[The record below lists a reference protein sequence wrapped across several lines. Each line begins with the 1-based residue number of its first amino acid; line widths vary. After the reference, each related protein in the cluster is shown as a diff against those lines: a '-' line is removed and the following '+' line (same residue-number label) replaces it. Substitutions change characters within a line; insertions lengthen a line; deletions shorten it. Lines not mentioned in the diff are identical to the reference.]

1 MQQTGVNLFPGRGA
15 VRCVPTA
22 SGVRSLAGALLVS
35 MTLTAC
41 APSLPYM
48 MGNGFYSESHSRA
61 QVQAAANSGR
71 ITFLGKF
78 TEDGTACGLYVQ
90 ELTDSNLV
98 LPVVKA
104 QLGKVGGNA
113 ADNIV
118 TKWNFTD
125 FMLGVTLLPLLMG
138 CRSYTICGELLL
150 VQP

>member
-1 MQQTGVNLFPGRGA
+1 MGLFSHLRSAAGV
-15 VRCVPTA
+15 
-22 SGVRSLAGALLVS
+22 LLVT

-48 MGNGFYSESHSRA
+48 MGSAFYSESYSKT
-61 QVQAAANSGR
+61 QVQAAAANGR
-71 ITFLGKF
+71 VRFLGRF

-90 ELTDSNLV
+90 DRTDSALV

-104 QLGKVGGNA
+104 QLQRAGGNA

-125 FMLGVTLLPLLMG
+125 FMLGVTILPLLMG